1 MCNFEIFDVADI
13 VEGGT
18 EEEEEEEDH
27 DDEGG
32 KKGRGQDI
40 YLEEYSRYDNLD
52 EFKESEVQKEIK
64 EVMSQKSNRPTAEAR
79 KEMYVNKY
87 SQKKS
92 SFKCKRQ
99 RITSLFLSTILRER
113 RLRILS

>member
-1 MCNFEIFDVADI
+1 MCDFEIFDVADI

-40 YLEEYSRYDNLD
+40 YLEEYSRYDNLE
-52 EFKESEVQKEIK
+52 EFKESEDTKKLKKRCHERAIDLLQKQE
-64 EVMSQKSNRPTAEAR
+64 
-79 KEMYVNKY
+79 
-87 SQKKS
+87 KK
-92 SFKCKRQ
+92 CM
-99 RITSLFLSTILRER
+99 
-113 RLRILS
+113 